1 MLACHHGQGNVH
13 TLHNLK
19 VPSECFFEHWMPE
32 QTPLGDLA
40 HEKVHDNRQLV
51 HGLVE
56 TRGSLRRRSPTN
68 GLLQVCVRRRVVE
81 LNCLDT
87 AEVVVVPRELRVTR
101 GGRES
106 GFGDELVG
114 LVIQTVLD
122 VAPQKTV
129 DKRSL
134 CLVVVP

>member
-1 MLACHHGQGNVH
+1 
-13 TLHNLK
+13 
-19 VPSECFFEHWMPE
+19 MPE

-40 HEKVHDNRQLV
+40 HEKVHNDRELV

-56 TRGSLRRRSPTN
+56 TRSGLRRRSPTN
-68 GLLQVCVRRRVVE
+68 GLLQVCVRRRVVK

-101 GGRES
+101 GGREC
-106 GFGDELVG
+106 GFGDKLVG
-114 LVIQTVLD
+114 LVVQTVLY
-122 VAPQKTV
+122 VAPQETV
-129 DKRSL
+129 DEGSL